1 LTRKAASRSSWL
13 IGYSALDKLTRHR
26 ELYKDH
32 LPPEAFASIE
42 IKIVLVSAPKD
53 DKATTSRILLQC
65 ISRFLALL
73 AH

>member
-1 LTRKAASRSSWL
+1 MTRKAASRSSWL

-42 IKIVLVSAPKD
+42 IKIVLVSAPKGRQGSD
-53 DKATTSRILLQC
+53 QSDFIAVQ
-65 ISRFLALL
+65 FLALL

>member
-1 LTRKAASRSSWL
+1 L